1 MDIHVES
8 HGFFP
13 WVIGDHEAFACI
25 VRVPLWTH
33 DYRLQLPKAC
43 VPGWGG
49 RRDEPLQ
56 EESTGVLTARL
67 DGWKVSLNVTGA
79 MPIPPIKHTQL
90 GADGVPAGGDWS
102 GVETVACFEDLAI
115 GSVLAPEWKTRKE
128 LLGWV
133 HVSGGQLSTAPDSL
147 TKTRVFAWEGRNG
160 RKRTQPSTDRV
171 CYEILGAPAVRLEFR
186 RNGAMDS
193 YVLEGDTVPVSL
205 TVEHAEPADDPGPR
219 RVDLAHALAAMSL
232 CDVHPD
238 EDLTYRFALV
248 ETPLDPVGRRGVPVR
263 GSTRPRMMG
272 RPNCGPRWLFL
283 DGQRPDIA

>member
-1 MDIHVES
+1 MDIHVGS
-8 HGFFP
+8 QGFFP

-33 DYRLQLPKAC
+33 EYRLRLPKAC

-56 EESTGVLTARL
+56 EESTGVLAARL
-67 DGWKVSLNVTGA
+67 EGWKVSLNVTGA
-79 MPIPPIKHTQL
+79 IPIPPVKHTPL
-90 GADGVPAGGDWS
+90 GGDGVPLDGDWS
-102 GVETVACFEDLAI
+102 GVEMVACFEDLAI

-133 HVSGGQLSTAPDSL
+133 HLSGGRLSTAPDSL
-147 TKTRVFAWEGRNG
+147 TKTRVLSWEGRHG
-160 RKRTQPSTDRV
+160 KKRTQPSTDRV
-171 CYEILGAPAVRLEFR
+171 CYEVLGAPAARLEFR
-186 RNGAMDS
+186 RDGAMDS
-193 YVLEGDTVPVSL
+193 YVLQGDTVPVTL
-205 TVEHAEPADDPGPR
+205 AVEHGEPGDDEGSG
-219 RVDLAHALAAMSL
+219 RVDLAHALATMSL
-232 CDVHPD
+232 CDMRPD

-248 ETPLDPVGRRGVPVR
+248 ETPLGQAGLRGAPVR
-263 GSTRPRMMG
+263 GSTRLRMTG